1 MKKYDFT
8 QTDLIEQHLKE
19 KGSITTWE
27 AYEIFG
33 ITRLSDKIYQLR
45 KMGYNISSN
54 NTTKVNRYG
63 HKVTFSTY
71 RLEV

>member
-1 MKKYDFT
+1 MT
-8 QTDLIEQHLKE
+8 QTDMVLEYLKE
-19 KGSITTWE
+19 NETITTWQ
-27 AYEIFG
+27 AYELFG
-33 ITRLSDKIYQLR
+33 ITRLSAKIFDLR

-63 HKVTFSTY
+63 RKVTFSTY

>member
-1 MKKYDFT
+1 MKKYEFT

-45 KMGYNISSN
+45 KNGYNISSN

>member
-19 KGSITTWE
+19 NGSITTWE

-54 NTTKVNRYG
+54 STTKINRYG